1 MEKNFKNIEKLKKGL
16 PAVLQLVDGSR
27 VRTSKVL
34 DFEMD
39 FQNQITFIK
48 TVNSIYKNAFAGK
61 KIKKY
66 KDIYQLNQGAPC
78 ILVDEN
84 EVIRQTSNVIAIRY
98 NENGSYDIATK
109 NTLYQATV

>member
-1 MEKNFKNIEKLKKGL
+1 MNKNFINIEKLTKGL

-39 FQNQITFIK
+39 SQNQITFIK

-61 KIKKY
+61 KTKRY
-66 KDIYQLNQGAPC
+66 KDVYQLNKGYPC

-84 EVIRQTSNVIAIRY
+84 EVIRQTSDVIAIR
-98 NENGSYDIATK
+98 NNVNGSYDIATK